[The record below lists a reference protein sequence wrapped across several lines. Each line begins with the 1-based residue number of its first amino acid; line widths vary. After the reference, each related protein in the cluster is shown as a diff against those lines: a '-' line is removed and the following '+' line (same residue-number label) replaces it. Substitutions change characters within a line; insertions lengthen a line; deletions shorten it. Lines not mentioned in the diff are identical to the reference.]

1 MTLAAR
7 CPACGTVFRVVQDQL
22 RVSEGWVRCGRC
34 AEVFNAIETLVEID
48 TDLPPRDPAKD
59 LRTGRV
65 IADLQRVAR
74 ASAMPPAPEPQPAP
88 PPPLPPPPPPAAM
101 PVAGGVAHGE
111 STVVAA
117 MAMAS
122 AVAEPPPAV
131 APAPAPAAAAAAAG
145 LVATRDEPVPMPTFV
160 RQAERAARW
169 RRPGVR
175 AALAGAGVVL
185 TATLALQVAV
195 EYRDHAAARFPALRP
210 LLQAACGA
218 FGCSIHPPRAI
229 ESLTVDASGLVRV
242 EGTAMY
248 KLSVTL
254 KNRSDLALAAP
265 ALDLTLTDSQGGVL
279 ARRVVR
285 LTDLGLLR
293 PDVPPATTLPL
304 QATLA
309 GPDRQVSGYTIE
321 LFYP

>member
-34 AEVFNAIETLVEID
+34 AEVFNAIETLVEVD
-48 TDLPPRDPAKD
+48 TELPPRDPAKD

-65 IADLQRVAR
+65 LADLQRVAK
-74 ASAMPPAPEPQPAP
+74 ASAVPAP
-88 PPPLPPPPPPAAM
+88 PPVAPPPPAPPA
-101 PVAGGVAHGE
+101 PAAAALAGE

-117 MAMAS
+117 MTMAA
-122 AVAEPPPAV
+122 AVAEPPAPPPPPAAPPITA
-131 APAPAPAAAAAAAG
+131 APA
-145 LVATRDEPVPMPTFV
+145 PMPTFV

-175 AALAGAGVVL
+175 
-185 TATLALQVAV
+185 LALGAATGVLGLALVLQWAL
-195 EYRDHAAARFPALRP
+195 EYRDFAAARWPGAKP
-210 LLQAACGA
+210 LLEAACGA
-218 FGCSIHPPRAI
+218 FGCSIQPPRQI
-229 ESLTVDASGLVRV
+229 ESLAVDASGLVRV

-248 KLSVTL
+248 RLSVTL
-254 KNRSDLALAAP
+254 KNRSELPLAAP
-265 ALDLTLTDSQGGVL
+265 ALDLTLTDSQGGVI
-279 ARRVVR
+279 ARRIVR
-285 LTDLGLLR
+285 LADLGHAQ
-293 PDVPPATTLPL
+293 PDVPPASTLPL

-309 GPDRQVSGYTIE
+309 GPDKVVSGYTIE